1 MDQIDFFHTKGVG
14 AFHGKLEAN
23 ELYHMILLWFRL
35 EKLTATYGNDVV
47 FGPTNGKVPNF
58 Q

>member
-1 MDQIDFFHTKGVG
+1 MDQIDTKGVG

-23 ELYHMILLWFRL
+23 ELDHMILLFIWLRL